1 MFTFGL
7 KYAII
12 DYVNSE
18 RRRVDMI
25 LDSRLDITDFKD
37 LKRVT
42 FLTRDYLE
50 RRQLGYFTAKT
61 ETLILINTTDKK
73 IDDKLKELNKTKH
86 TRLFKVEKDFKLT
99 SKVKIKE
106 YKHYLID
113 NNYL

>member
-1 MFTFGL
+1 
-7 KYAII
+7 
-12 DYVNSE
+12 
-18 RRRVDMI
+18 MI
-25 LDSRLDITDFKD
+25 LDSTLDLTDFNE

-50 RRQLGYFTAKT
+50 RRQLGYYTAKT
-61 ETLILINTTDKK
+61 ETIILINSTDKK
-73 IDDKLKELNKTKH
+73 IDDKLKQLNDKKR

-99 SKVKIKE
+99 SNVKLKE

>member
-1 MFTFGL
+1 
-7 KYAII
+7 
-12 DYVNSE
+12 
-18 RRRVDMI
+18 MI
-25 LDSRLDITDFKD
+25 LDSKLNLTDFKE

-61 ETLILINTTDKK
+61 ETIILINSTDTK
-73 IDDKLKELNKTKH
+73 INNKLNELNKNKIS
-86 TRLFKVEKDFKLT
+86 RLFKVKKDFKLT
-99 SKVKIKE
+99 SNVKLKE